1 VTEPAIGSQKKRDIA
16 YVIASL
22 LDRDRKYSHSEIEQ
36 LVRDNVRPIILEIP
50 GLAADHIR
58 LSMIECGF
66 VHRDAKTNQ
75 TWVSPDFTLH
85 RDAKT
90 NQTWV
95 SPDFT
100 RDHDHHA
107 RISKQLELQSENY
120 PNQEFD
126 CPECNLRLRAR
137 PLFTHYVKKHAGKER
152 WEEIVDAYFG
162 WV

>member
-1 VTEPAIGSQKKRDIA
+1 MTEPAIGSQKKRDIA

-75 TWVSPDFTLH
+75 TWVSPDFT
-85 RDAKT
+85 
-90 NQTWV
+90 
-95 SPDFT
+95 

>member
-1 VTEPAIGSQKKRDIA
+1 MTEPAIGSQKKRDIA

-66 VHRDAKTNQ
+66 VHRDAKTN
-75 TWVSPDFTLH
+75 L
-85 RDAKT
+85 
-90 NQTWV
+90 TWV

>member
-75 TWVSPDFTLH
+75 TWVSPDFT
-85 RDAKT
+85 
-90 NQTWV
+90 
-95 SPDFT
+95 

>member
-1 VTEPAIGSQKKRDIA
+1 MGVLVTEPAIGSQKKRDIA

-66 VHRDAKTNQ
+66 VHRDAKTY
-75 TWVSPDFTLH
+75 L
-85 RDAKT
+85 
-90 NQTWV
+90 TWV

-126 CPECNLRLRAR
+126 CPVCNLRLRAR